1 MPIVRKEIMV
11 VNAFCGGKSLFIGW
25 NFRLHLLNLV
35 LILA

>member
-1 MPIVRKEIMV
+1 MPIVINEIMV
-11 VNAFCGGKSLFIGW
+11 VNAFCEGISLFIGW